1 MNANIISNAATMNIH
16 PADIRQFSWDGER
29 YVGQDGLSLWIG
41 WSSGGWGN
49 GPSKYAIKVSS
60 ARPATERLHEA
71 GPHAHRNEVDVT
83 RAYRPLTPSDVDD
96 AHIWNGACRAVG
108 DCFAHLMVEREKK
121 DRRRIED
128 RLRKDRA
135 FLRAVIELE
144 RKLQE
149 DEY

>member
-1 MNANIISNAATMNIH
+1 MNANIISNAATFNIH
-16 PADIRQFSWDGER
+16 PADIRSFEWNGAKYE
-29 YVGQDGLSLWIG
+29 GPDGLSLWIG

-49 GPSKYAIKVSS
+49 GPYRYSIEVASS
-60 ARPATERLHEA
+60 RPATEVIREA
-71 GPHAHRNEVDVT
+71 GPHAHRNETDVT
-83 RAYRPLTPSDVDD
+83 RSFRPLTRVDVDD
-96 AHIWNGACRAVG
+96 PRIWNAACRAVT
-108 DCFAHLMVEREKK
+108 DHFHHFTVEREKK

-135 FLRAVIELE
+135 FLRAVIEME